1 MVALLNLYLNQYRP
15 FFHVNIFSMSS
26 AGCSSIKAEEVQV
39 AKSNETVLQV
49 AILTGV
55 HTRAGAEEDVF
66 SRGCNL
72 RDLVFSIW
80 LPPRALLP
88 VLNTAIILPHLKK
101 QRRKRSFVR
110 VIRMSMHLSRSVNRF
125 NE

>member
-1 MVALLNLYLNQYRP
+1 M
-15 FFHVNIFSMSS
+15 
-26 AGCSSIKAEEVQV
+26 

-88 VLNTAIILPHLKK
+88 VLNTAIILPHPEETEEETEFCPGYKDVDAFVK
-101 QRRKRSFVR
+101 VGGSFQW
-110 VIRMSMHLSRSVNRF
+110 VNFVVSIVVNVNCERIAAWR
-125 NE
+125 E